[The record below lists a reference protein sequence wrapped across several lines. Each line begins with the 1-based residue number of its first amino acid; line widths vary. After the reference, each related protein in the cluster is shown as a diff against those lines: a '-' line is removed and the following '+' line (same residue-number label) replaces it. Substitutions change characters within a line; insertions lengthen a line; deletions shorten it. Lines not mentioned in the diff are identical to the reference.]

1 MLREDYCYE
10 ENYPIPSVRLQKDQR
25 NAMAMKA
32 RFAHVNLVAHDWKK
46 LAEFYRQV
54 FGCTVVPPER
64 DLLGKWLEDV
74 TAVPGARIRGA
85 HLRLPGF
92 GDAGP
97 TLEIFQYN
105 IEAESS
111 KRASNRP
118 GFSHIAFAVDDVEVA
133 REAVL
138 AAGGKD
144 VGNLVRHET
153 PGVGTLTVIYVADP
167 EGNIIELQKWS

>member
-1 MLREDYCYE
+1 
-10 ENYPIPSVRLQKDQR
+10 
-25 NAMAMKA
+25 MKINA

-46 LAEFYRQV
+46 LAEFYQEV
-54 FGCTVVPPER
+54 FGCAIVPPER
-64 DLLGKWLEDV
+64 DLSGQWLEDV

-85 HLRLPGF
+85 HLRLPGL
-92 GDAGP
+92 GAEGP

-105 IEAESS
+105 VSTDS
-111 KRASNRP
+111 QKRAANRP
-118 GFSHIAFAVDDVEVA
+118 GFSHIAFGVDDVEAA
-133 REAVL
+133 RTAVL

-144 VGNLVRHET
+144 VGKLVRHEV